1 VVRSKKKKKSV
12 NGASSFNTDVSYKK
26 YVDIFTFSGSLKWTK
41 ADAEQR
47 ITAPLGA
54 A

>member
-1 VVRSKKKKKSV
+1 MSI
-12 NGASSFNTDVSYKK
+12 NFDTDLNCEK
-26 YVDIFTFSGSLKWTK
+26 YLYIFTFFGSLKWTK

>member
-1 VVRSKKKKKSV
+1 MFIGQKKGKSV
-12 NGASSFNTDVSYKK
+12 NVVSTFDTDLNNEK
-26 YVDIFTFSGSLKWTK
+26 YLYIFTFSRSLKWTK